1 MIVSYPSNTEESNA
15 IKAVLKALKV
25 KFDIRKD
32 ELTDD
37 ISSNKNEVLENIKAG
52 LQEVKEFKTGKL
64 KTTTVKDFLNEL

>member
-32 ELTDD
+32 ELTND
-37 ISSNKNEVLENIKAG
+37 ISSKNEILENIKAG
-52 LQEVKEFKTGKL
+52 LEEVKKFKTGKL
-64 KTTTVKDFLNEL
+64 KTTTVKDFLNEV

>member
-32 ELTDD
+32 ELTND
-37 ISSNKNEVLENIKAG
+37 ISSKNEILENIKEG
-52 LQEVKEFKTGKL
+52 LEEVKKFKTGKL
-64 KTTTVKDFLNEL
+64 KTTTVKDFLNEV